1 MKQYNYQKG
10 RAGEELARDYL
21 TKKGFKII
29 VSNFYTRF
37 GEIDLIM
44 VDSEVLVFVEV
55 KAKVGEDFGLPEEMI
70 TNKKIVQIK
79 NMAKIFVQ
87 KNQVLVRKYPAWRLD
102 AVCLVLN
109 KNQEVKRIRH
119 YENLV

>member
-1 MKQYNYQKG
+1 MKQFNYQKG
-10 RAGEELARDYL
+10 RVGEEAAKNYL

-29 VSNFYTRF
+29 ASNFHTRF

-44 VDSEVLVFVEV
+44 IDNGVLVFVEV
-55 KAKVGEDFGLPEEMI
+55 KAKTGENFGSPEEMI
-70 TNKKIVQIK
+70 TSKKVIRVK
-79 NMAKIFVQ
+79 NMAKVFIQ
-87 KNQVLVRKYPAWRLD
+87 KNQVLARKHPCWRLD

-109 KNQEVKRIRH
+109 KNQEVERIRH